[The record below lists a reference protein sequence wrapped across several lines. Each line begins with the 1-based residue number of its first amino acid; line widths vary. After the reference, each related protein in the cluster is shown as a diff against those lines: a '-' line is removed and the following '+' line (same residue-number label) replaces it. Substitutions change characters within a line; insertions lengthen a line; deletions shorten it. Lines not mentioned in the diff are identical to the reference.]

1 MSPRADAR
9 PDGLRL
15 TTAISDAKNGR
26 SPGSS
31 YWPRTIAMIGS
42 GGFGFLVDLRTLVI
56 VAVIA
61 IAAIAW
67 FVIRR
72 RSTKPRP

>member
-1 MSPRADAR
+1 MV
-9 PDGLRL
+9 G
-15 TTAISDAKNGR
+15 G
-26 SPGSS
+26 
-31 YWPRTIAMIGS
+31 
-42 GGFGFLVDLRTLVI
+42 GGFGFVVDLRTLVI

-67 FVIRR
+67 LLLTR

>member
-1 MSPRADAR
+1 
-9 PDGLRL
+9 
-15 TTAISDAKNGR
+15 
-26 SPGSS
+26 
-31 YWPRTIAMIGS
+31 MIGS